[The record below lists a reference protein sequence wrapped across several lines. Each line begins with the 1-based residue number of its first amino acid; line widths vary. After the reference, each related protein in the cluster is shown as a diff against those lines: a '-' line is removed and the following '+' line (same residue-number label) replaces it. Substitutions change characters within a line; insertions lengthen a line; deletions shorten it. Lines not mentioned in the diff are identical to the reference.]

1 MEKSPFKGTKGFKRI
16 INATYYSI
24 SGLKMAFIN
33 EAAFRTLIYLS
44 IILIPI
50 ALLLPITPIE
60 KAVMVLVCLL
70 SLIIE
75 LFNSAIEAVV
85 DRISL
90 EYHELS
96 KNAKDLGS
104 AAQFIGLWT
113 ILIVWSIILVNHF
126 WFE

>member
-1 MEKSPFKGTKGFKRI
+1 MEKSPFKGNKGFKRI
-16 INATYYSI
+16 INATGYSVA
-24 SGLKMAFIN
+24 GLKTAFSN
-33 EAAFRTLIYLS
+33 EAAFRSIVYLN

-50 ALLLPITPIE
+50 ALLLPVTAVE
-60 KAVMVLVCLL
+60 KTLLILVCLL

-75 LFNSAIEAVV
+75 LFNSAIEAIV

-90 EYHELS
+90 EYNELS

-113 ILIVWSIILVNHF
+113 ILMVWGIILISHF
-126 WFE
+126 G

>member
-16 INATYYSI
+16 INATGYSVA
-24 SGLKMAFIN
+24 GLKTAFSN
-33 EAAFRTLIYLS
+33 EAAFRSIVYLN

-50 ALLLPITPIE
+50 ALLLPVTAVE
-60 KAVMVLVCLL
+60 KTLLILVCLL

-75 LFNSAIEAVV
+75 LFNSAIEAIV

-90 EYHELS
+90 EYNELS

-113 ILIVWSIILVNHF
+113 ILMVWGIILISHF
-126 WFE
+126 G

>member
-16 INATYYSI
+16 INATVYSVA
-24 SGLKMAFIN
+24 GLKTAFSN
-33 EAAFRTLIYLS
+33 EAAFRSIVYLN

-50 ALLLPITPIE
+50 ALLLPVTAVE
-60 KAVMVLVCLL
+60 KTLLILVCLL

-75 LFNSAIEAVV
+75 LFNSAIEAIV

-90 EYHELS
+90 EYNELS

-113 ILIVWSIILVNHF
+113 ILMVWGIILISHF
-126 WFE
+126 G

>member
-16 INATYYSI
+16 INATGYSVA
-24 SGLKMAFIN
+24 GLKTAFSN
-33 EAAFRTLIYLS
+33 EAAFRSIVYLN

-50 ALLLPITPIE
+50 ALLLPVTAVE
-60 KAVMVLVCLL
+60 KTLLILVCLL

-75 LFNSAIEAVV
+75 LFNSAIEAIV

-90 EYHELS
+90 EYNELS

-113 ILIVWSIILVNHF
+113 ILMVWSIILISHF
-126 WFE
+126 G